1 MSILGISFGF
11 LLYLH
16 PEKFAKTH
24 EDTVETQVSV
34 DVNIEADLDPGDYE
48 DITTSSEPI
57 YEVED
62 LNKTQTAVG
71 NITAA
76 VAVVLPAPISNSDE
90 GPEDILE
97 DIDSVENVPDYDD
110 DIVEDIV
117 VNETETDKKK
127 IIYGNYENDL
137 VLKYYRNEG
146 VEGRCLAHLIQ
157 IKKIIFSNCCILS
170 EAGLFGAALSWN

>member
-24 EDTVETQVSV
+24 EDTIETQVSV
-34 DVNIEADLDPGDYE
+34 DVSIEADVDHSAYE
-48 DITTSSEPI
+48 DITTSSEPNT
-57 YEVED
+57 EVAD
-62 LNKTQTAVG
+62 LNKTQAAVG
-71 NITAA
+71 NNTAA
-76 VAVVLPAPISNSDE
+76 VAVVLPAPISNSTFDE

-97 DIDSVENVPDYDD
+97 DIDSAENVADYDD

-117 VNETETDKKK
+117 VNETEPDKKK

-146 VEGRCLAHLIQ
+146 VEGRC
-157 IKKIIFSNCCILS
+157 
-170 EAGLFGAALSWN
+170 

>member
-24 EDTVETQVSV
+24 EDTIETQVSV
-34 DVNIEADLDPGDYE
+34 DVSIEADAYE
-48 DITTSSEPI
+48 DITTSSEPNT
-57 YEVED
+57 EVAD
-62 LNKTQTAVG
+62 LNKTQAAVG
-71 NITAA
+71 NNTAA
-76 VAVVLPAPISNSDE
+76 VAVVLPAPISNSTFNE

-97 DIDSVENVPDYDD
+97 DIDSAENVANYDD

-117 VNETETDKKK
+117 VNETKTDKKK

-146 VEGRCLAHLIQ
+146 VEGRC
-157 IKKIIFSNCCILS
+157 
-170 EAGLFGAALSWN
+170 

>member
-24 EDTVETQVSV
+24 EDTIETQVSV
-34 DVNIEADLDPGDYE
+34 DVSIEADVDHSAYE
-48 DITTSSEPI
+48 DITTSSEPNT
-57 YEVED
+57 EVAD
-62 LNKTQTAVG
+62 LNKTQAAVG
-71 NITAA
+71 NNTAA
-76 VAVVLPAPISNSDE
+76 VAVVLPAPISNSSFNE

-97 DIDSVENVPDYDD
+97 DIDSAENVANYDD

-117 VNETETDKKK
+117 VNETRTDKKK

-146 VEGRCLAHLIQ
+146 VEGRC
-157 IKKIIFSNCCILS
+157 
-170 EAGLFGAALSWN
+170 

>member
-24 EDTVETQVSV
+24 EDTIETQVSV
-34 DVNIEADLDPGDYE
+34 DVSIEADVDHSAYE
-48 DITTSSEPI
+48 DITTSSEPNT
-57 YEVED
+57 EVAD
-62 LNKTQTAVG
+62 LNKTQAAVG
-71 NITAA
+71 NNTAA
-76 VAVVLPAPISNSDE
+76 VAVVLPAPISNSTFDE

-97 DIDSVENVPDYDD
+97 DINSAENVADYDD

-117 VNETETDKKK
+117 VNETEPVKKK

-146 VEGRCLAHLIQ
+146 VEGRC
-157 IKKIIFSNCCILS
+157 
-170 EAGLFGAALSWN
+170 

>member
-24 EDTVETQVSV
+24 EDTVETQISV
-34 DVNIEADLDPGDYE
+34 DVNIEADVDPGDYE
-48 DITTSSEPI
+48 DITTSSEPNT
-57 YEVED
+57 EVAD
-62 LNKTQTAVG
+62 LNKTHAAVG
-71 NITAA
+71 NNTAA
-76 VAVVLPAPISNSDE
+76 VAVVLPAPISNSTFDE

-97 DIDSVENVPDYDD
+97 DIDSAENIVNYDD

-117 VNETETDKKK
+117 VNETEPDKKK

-146 VEGRCLAHLIQ
+146 VEGRC
-157 IKKIIFSNCCILS
+157 
-170 EAGLFGAALSWN
+170 

>member
-24 EDTVETQVSV
+24 EDTIETQVSV
-34 DVNIEADLDPGDYE
+34 DVSIEADVDHSAYE
-48 DITTSSEPI
+48 DITTSSEPNT
-57 YEVED
+57 EVAD
-62 LNKTQTAVG
+62 LNKTQAAVG
-71 NITAA
+71 NNTAA
-76 VAVVLPAPISNSDE
+76 VAVVLPAPISNSTFNE

-97 DIDSVENVPDYDD
+97 DIDSAENVANYDD

-117 VNETETDKKK
+117 VNETKTDKKK

-146 VEGRCLAHLIQ
+146 VEGRC
-157 IKKIIFSNCCILS
+157 
-170 EAGLFGAALSWN
+170 

>member
-24 EDTVETQVSV
+24 EDTVETQVSI
-34 DVNIEADLDPGDYE
+34 DVNIEADLDPGE

-71 NITAA
+71 NNTAA
-76 VAVVLPAPISNSDE
+76 VAVVLPAPISNSTFDE

-97 DIDSVENVPDYDD
+97 DIDSAENVADYDD
-110 DIVEDIV
+110 NIVEDIV
-117 VNETETDKKK
+117 VNETETDEKK

-146 VEGRCLAHLIQ
+146 VEGRCLAHLIH
-157 IKKIIFSNCCILS
+157 IKKTNFQQL
-170 EAGLFGAALSWN
+170 LHHF

>member
-24 EDTVETQVSV
+24 EDTIETQVSV
-34 DVNIEADLDPGDYE
+34 DVSIEADVDHSAYE
-48 DITTSSEPI
+48 DITTSSEPNT
-57 YEVED
+57 EVAD
-62 LNKTQTAVG
+62 LNKTQAAVG
-71 NITAA
+71 NNTAA
-76 VAVVLPAPISNSDE
+76 VAVVLPAPISNSTFDE

-97 DIDSVENVPDYDD
+97 DIDSAENVADYDD

-117 VNETETDKKK
+117 VNETKTDKKK

-146 VEGRCLAHLIQ
+146 VEGRC
-157 IKKIIFSNCCILS
+157 
-170 EAGLFGAALSWN
+170 

>member
-24 EDTVETQVSV
+24 EDTIETQVSV
-34 DVNIEADLDPGDYE
+34 DVSIEADVDHSAYE
-48 DITTSSEPI
+48 DITTSSEPNT
-57 YEVED
+57 EVAD
-62 LNKTQTAVG
+62 LNKTQAAVG
-71 NITAA
+71 NNTAA
-76 VAVVLPAPISNSDE
+76 VAVVLPAPISNSTFDE

-97 DIDSVENVPDYDD
+97 DINSAENVADYDD

-117 VNETETDKKK
+117 VNETKTDKKK

-146 VEGRCLAHLIQ
+146 VEGRWHAHLNQIQ
-157 IKKIIFSNCCILS
+157 KINVQQLLHPF
-170 EAGLFGAALSWN
+170 

>member
-24 EDTVETQVSV
+24 EDTIETQVSV
-34 DVNIEADLDPGDYE
+34 DVSIETDVDHSAYE
-48 DITTSSEPI
+48 DITTSSEPNT
-57 YEVED
+57 EVAD
-62 LNKTQTAVG
+62 LNKTQAAVG
-71 NITAA
+71 NNTAA
-76 VAVVLPAPISNSDE
+76 VAVVLPAPISNSTFDE
-90 GPEDILE
+90 GQEDILE
-97 DIDSVENVPDYDD
+97 DIDSAENVADYDD

-117 VNETETDKKK
+117 VNETKTDKKK

-146 VEGRCLAHLIQ
+146 VEGRC
-157 IKKIIFSNCCILS
+157 
-170 EAGLFGAALSWN
+170 

>member
-24 EDTVETQVSV
+24 EDTIETQVSV
-34 DVNIEADLDPGDYE
+34 DVSIEADVDHSAYE
-48 DITTSSEPI
+48 DITTSSEPNT
-57 YEVED
+57 EVAD
-62 LNKTQTAVG
+62 LNKTQAAVG
-71 NITAA
+71 NNTAA
-76 VAVVLPAPISNSDE
+76 VAVVLPAPISNSTFDE

-97 DIDSVENVPDYDD
+97 DIDSAENVADYDD

-117 VNETETDKKK
+117 VNETKTDKKK

-146 VEGRCLAHLIQ
+146 VEGR
-157 IKKIIFSNCCILS
+157 
-170 EAGLFGAALSWN
+170 

>member
-24 EDTVETQVSV
+24 EDTIETQVSV
-34 DVNIEADLDPGDYE
+34 DVSIEADVDHSAYE
-48 DITTSSEPI
+48 DITTSSEPNT
-57 YEVED
+57 EVAD
-62 LNKTQTAVG
+62 LNKTQAAVG
-71 NITAA
+71 NNTAA
-76 VAVVLPAPISNSDE
+76 VAVVLPAPISNSTFDE

-97 DIDSVENVPDYDD
+97 DINSAENVADYDD

-117 VNETETDKKK
+117 VNETKTDKKK

-146 VEGRCLAHLIQ
+146 VEGRC
-157 IKKIIFSNCCILS
+157 
-170 EAGLFGAALSWN
+170 

>member
-34 DVNIEADLDPGDYE
+34 DVSIEADVDHSAYE
-48 DITTSSEPI
+48 DITTSSEPNT
-57 YEVED
+57 EVAD
-62 LNKTQTAVG
+62 LNKTQAAVG
-71 NITAA
+71 NNTAA
-76 VAVVLPAPISNSDE
+76 VAVVLPAPISNSTFDE

-97 DIDSVENVPDYDD
+97 DINSAENVADYDD

-117 VNETETDKKK
+117 VNETKTDKKK

-146 VEGRCLAHLIQ
+146 VEGR
-157 IKKIIFSNCCILS
+157 
-170 EAGLFGAALSWN
+170 G

>member
-24 EDTVETQVSV
+24 EDTIETQVSV
-34 DVNIEADLDPGDYE
+34 DVSIEADVDHSAYE
-48 DITTSSEPI
+48 DITTSSEPNT
-57 YEVED
+57 EVAD
-62 LNKTQTAVG
+62 LNKTQAAVG
-71 NITAA
+71 NNNTAA
-76 VAVVLPAPISNSDE
+76 VAVVLPAPISNSTFDE
-90 GPEDILE
+90 GQEDILE
-97 DIDSVENVPDYDD
+97 DINSAENVAYYND

-117 VNETETDKKK
+117 VNETEPDKKK

-146 VEGRCLAHLIQ
+146 VEGRC
-157 IKKIIFSNCCILS
+157 
-170 EAGLFGAALSWN
+170 